1 MSIHMPFQC
10 SVVTDEIT
18 QDFGH
23 ACEIASRQFG
33 MGHVE
38 LRSLWDKNVLALDA
52 SEVRE
57 ALRTV
62 QKANLRVSA
71 IASPLFKVDWPGAPE
86 SKFSPK
92 RDQFNAAFTFDQQNE
107 ILERSIAL
115 ARTFGTD
122 LVRCFDFW
130 RLDDPEPYREAID
143 RTLQES
149 AEKAGQSGITLVLEN
164 EFACNTATAAES
176 AKTLAAVT
184 SRFFMLNW
192 DPGNAAMAGETPY
205 PKGYE
210 LLPKHRTQHCHCKD
224 VVRID
229 GRNEWAAIGEGD
241 IDWVGQFKALRRD
254 GYQGVVTLETH
265 WRGAGTPEA
274 SSVKSWAGM
283 KEALRKAGVARKR
296 QHDRAM

>member
-1 MSIHMPFQC
+1 MSSHKPFQC
-10 SVVTDEIT
+10 SVVTDEIA

-33 MGHVE
+33 MGYVE
-38 LRSLWDKNVLALDA
+38 LRSLWDKNALALDD

-57 ALRTV
+57 ALRIV
-62 QKANLRVSA
+62 QKTKLRVSA

-86 SKFSPK
+86 SKFSPA

-107 ILERSIAL
+107 VLERSTAL
-115 ARTFGTD
+115 ARRFGTN

-130 RLDDPEPYREAID
+130 RLDDPKPYREAID
-143 RTLQES
+143 RTLQEA
-149 AEKAGQSGITLVLEN
+149 AEKARDSGITLVLEN

-176 AKTLAAVT
+176 AKTLAAV
-184 SRFFMLNW
+184 SSQFFMLNW

-205 PKGYE
+205 PEGYE
-210 LLPKHRTQHCHCKD
+210 LLPKRRVLHCHCKD

-229 GRNEWAAIGEGD
+229 GRSEWAAIGEGD
-241 IDWVGQFKALRRD
+241 IDWVGQFQALQRD
-254 GYQGVVTLETH
+254 GYQGVITLETH

-274 SSVKSWAGM
+274 STAKSWSGM
-283 KEALRKAGVARKR
+283 REALRKVAV
-296 QHDRAM
+296 A